1 MAPRQTESGNIEG
14 DLKKWLSDSRRVA
27 IIGVGNPLRRDDF
40 VGMKVVEALQGR
52 VSKSVY
58 LVECE
63 TSPESFMEPI
73 TKFGPTHILIVD
85 AAVLSL
91 NPGSWKF
98 VDPEQIIDRPAISTH
113 ALSLRI
119 FCEYLT
125 EAIGAKIAVL
135 AIQPGDSS
143 FGEGLTREVEKTAKH
158 LVDLLS
164 NILA

>member
-27 IIGVGNPLRRDDF
+27 IIGIGNPLRRDDF
-40 VGMKVVEALQGR
+40 VGMEVVEALQGR

-63 TSPESFMEPI
+63 TSPESFIGPI
-73 TKFGPTHILIVD
+73 TEFSPTHTLIVD
-85 AAVLSL
+85 AAALSL
-91 NPGSWKF
+91 NPGSCRL
-98 VDPEQIIDRPAISTH
+98 VDPEQIVNRPAISTH

-119 FCEYLT
+119 FCSYLIKS
-125 EAIGAKIAVL
+125 IGTKIAIL

>member
-1 MAPRQTESGNIEG
+1 MTPRQAESGDIEG
-14 DLKKWLSDSRRVA
+14 ALKNWLTDSRRVA
-27 IIGVGNPLRRDDF
+27 IIGIGNPLRRDDF

-52 VSKSVY
+52 VSKSVC

-63 TSPESFMEPI
+63 TSPESFVEPI
-73 TKFGPTHILIVD
+73 IKFGPTRILIVD

-91 NPGSWKF
+91 NPGSWRL
-98 VDPEQIIDRPAISTH
+98 VNPEQIINRPAISTH